1 MQKKIH
7 LWVKH
12 ESSNAFTVR
21 KELVPMTTPK
31 ALAAAMRRRDADSMM
46 LREMQQMLRAELE
59 KPPETQ
65 DLDAVDELTAGI
77 CEICGLEQ
85 AVAEHSRKGL
95 ETFRKNITPQIA
107 ANTTTTTTDTIA
119 EPVAA
124 PVRLKRIFH
133 WKRLAAL
140 AASFA
145 GALMIG
151 NFATKGALGDNLLN
165 TGAKLLHGGVELS
178 MTEPESAVD
187 DLPEGLSDPY
197 GIQEECSKA
206 GFTAMTPQYIPEDL
220 TNVTFDRE
228 ISAGIQDVWVRI
240 ADDADERIF
249 SLHYMHYEDESQ
261 CPDVILPTQDYSPE
275 VREINGISVHQVI
288 EDDYVTS
295 TFRYN
300 NVNYTVDCANL
311 TAEES
316 EAILMSFFDNTN
328 L

>member
-31 ALAAAMRRRDADSMM
+31 ALAAAMQRRDADSMM
-46 LREMQQMLRAELE
+46 LREMQRMLRAELE

-107 ANTTTTTTDTIA
+107 ATTTKTITETTA

-124 PVRLKRIFH
+124 PAKLKRIFH

-165 TGAKLLHGGVELS
+165 TGAKLLHGGVGFS
-178 MTEPESAVD
+178 MSEPESAADNVTV
-187 DLPEGLSDPY
+187 GLSDPY

-206 GFTAMTPQYIPEDL
+206 GFAALTPQYIPEDL
-220 TNVTFDRE
+220 TNQTLEYE
-228 ISAGIQDVWVRI
+228 INEGMQEVFGRFT
-240 ADDADERIF
+240 DEAEKSIF
-249 SLHYMHYEDESQ
+249 ILHYSHYEDSSLIPE
-261 CPDVILPTQDYSPE
+261 IKLPTQDYNPT
-275 VREINGISVHQVI
+275 VTEINGITVHQVI
-288 EDDYVTS
+288 EDGYYSS
-295 TFRYN
+295 TFLLHNTTYVLACKN
-300 NVNYTVDCANL
+300 IAH
-311 TAEES
+311 EEC
-316 EAILMSFFDNTN
+316 EKILQSFFDNTN

>member
-1 MQKKIH
+1 
-7 LWVKH
+7 
-12 ESSNAFTVR
+12 
-21 KELVPMTTPK
+21 MTTPK
-31 ALAAAMRRRDADSMM
+31 ALAAAMQRRDADSMM

-65 DLDAVDELTAGI
+65 DLDTVDELTAGI
-77 CEICGLEQ
+77 CDICGLEQ

-107 ANTTTTTTDTIA
+107 ATTKEITT
-119 EPVAA
+119 EPITVSVK
-124 PVRLKRIFH
+124 PKRIFP

-165 TGAKLLHGGVELS
+165 TGAKLLHGGVEFS

-206 GFTAMTPQYIPEDL
+206 GFTAMTPQYVPEELANLSFNRQSNEDM
-220 TNVTFDRE
+220 
-228 ISAGIQDVWVRI
+228 QDVWVRFS
-240 ADDADERIF
+240 DD
-249 SLHYMHYEDESQ
+249 EDESIFTIHYTHYTNSSLI
-261 CPDVILPTQDYSPE
+261 PDVGLPTQDYNPT
-275 VREINGISVHQVI
+275 VTEIDGITVHQII
-288 EDDYVTS
+288 EEDYYSS
-295 TFRYN
+295 TFLLHNTTY
-300 NVNYTVDCANL
+300 VVACKNL
-311 TAEES
+311 PHEEC
-316 EAILMSFFDNTN
+316 EQILHSFFDNTN